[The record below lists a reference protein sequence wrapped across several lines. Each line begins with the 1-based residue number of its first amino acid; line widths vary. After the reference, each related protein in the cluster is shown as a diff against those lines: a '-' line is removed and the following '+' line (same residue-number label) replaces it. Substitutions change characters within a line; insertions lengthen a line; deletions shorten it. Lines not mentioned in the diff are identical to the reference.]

1 MHNMDY
7 VFKALADPTRRMLLD
22 SLRKKDGQTL
32 SELCVGIK
40 TSRQSVSKHLKI
52 LEEVNL
58 VSVVWQGREKLHF
71 LNPIPIREISRRWVS
86 KYTKRRADALLD
98 LKQSLEETK
107 K

>member
-1 MHNMDY
+1 MDY

-22 SLRKKDGQTL
+22 SLREKDGQNL
-32 SELCVGIK
+32 SELQEGLSI
-40 TSRQSVSKHLKI
+40 SRQAVTKHLNI
-52 LEEVNL
+52 LEEANL
-58 VSVVWQGREKLHF
+58 VNIVWKGREKLHF